1 MRCASNYFHRLDK
14 QRVAIGKACLY
25 AVWPDQTSAH
35 LRQKH
40 ELLRDE
46 VRVVCDK
53 GGDSETVRVQQR
65 NRARSG
71 VSASLTLPANSRGW
85 APLPA
90 PASTLSDTSTR
101 NHWRQ
106 THQWSASDHRG
117 HLGRIEAEEY
127 RKRCADASSS
137 VFCQRLFPA
146 GESSG
151 YFEVSLGDAGPSR
164 AGADA
169 ERESTMKLAS
179 IVRGELA
186 ALEEEQHEGAH
197 VFRGFESA
205 KEVSLW
211 ARAPHAGRKISRD
224 NASAMSPSLE
234 RLRLRRASRPCRRY
248 ATASSVWGKK
258 PTSRRATIAQRVQS
272 SAD

>member
-1 MRCASNYFHRLDK
+1 VTRRLFASSN
-14 QRVAIGKACLY
+14 AIELAREYQQVLPCLPIH
-25 AVWPDQTSAH
+25 ADG
-35 LRQKH
+35 LRYQLQPQH
-40 ELLRDE
+40 CQYIYR
-46 VRVVCDK
+46 
-53 GGDSETVRVQQR
+53 
-65 NRARSG
+65 
-71 VSASLTLPANSRGW
+71 
-85 APLPA
+85 
-90 PASTLSDTSTR
+90 SDTSTR

-117 HLGRIEAEEY
+117 HLGRIKAEEY
-127 RKRCADASSS
+127 RKRCADASGS
-137 VFCQRLFPA
+137 VCCQRLFPA
-146 GESSG
+146 GKSSG

-224 NASAMSPSLE
+224 NASARSPSLE
-234 RLRLRRASRPCRRY
+234 RLRPRRASRLCRRY
-248 ATASSVWGKK
+248 ATASSVW
-258 PTSRRATIAQRVQS
+258 
-272 SAD
+272 